1 MMTEEKVFV
10 YIEKYRMIEA
20 GSQAVAG
27 VSGGADSVCLLFL
40 LMEYQK
46 RVPFSLRAVHVNHH
60 VRGEEAVRDQEFTR
74 RLCESLG
81 VPLDLY
87 DYDVPRMAETEHLSC
102 EEAGREARRRAF
114 YRTACRWERPDQVRI
129 ALAHHENDQAE
140 TVLHNLVR
148 GAGLA
153 GLAGIRPV
161 HRTGRGMYIRPLLC
175 ISREETE
182 NYLIQRGIP
191 WVTDSTNE
199 EEVYTRNKIRR
210 EILPALMQ
218 INSGAVKNIA
228 AAAGRVLEAEDY
240 LSELTQKAVE
250 KYTAKEGSVW
260 ILSRDLFEEPMLLQK
275 RVVKNV
281 LEAAAGKKK
290 DLSSAHMEAVLELA
304 KGRTGASASLIYGL
318 RAQQVYGDI
327 HITRGEQEKKDLL
340 ELEFRVF
347 PYENQQ
353 IPEKTY
359 TKWFDYDKIK
369 NGLAVRRRLP
379 GDYLMISRDGGTK
392 KLKDYFIDCKVP
404 RRERDN
410 VTLLADGSHVLWAV
424 GYRISEYYKVTSQTK
439 KVIKVQV
446 KGENNHE

>member
-1 MMTEEKVFV
+1 MFA

-46 RVPFSLRAVHVNHH
+46 KMPFSLRAVHVNHH

-161 HRTGRGMYIRPLLC
+161 HRTGSGMYIRPLLC

-182 NYLIQRGIP
+182 NYLSQRGIP

>member
-1 MMTEEKVFV
+1 MFA

-161 HRTGRGMYIRPLLC
+161 HRTGSGMYIRPLLC

-182 NYLIQRGIP
+182 NYLIQRGVP
-191 WVTDSTNE
+191 WMTDSTNE

-218 INSGAVKNIA
+218 INSSAVKNIA

>member
-1 MMTEEKVFV
+1 MFA

-161 HRTGRGMYIRPLLC
+161 HRTGSGMYIRPLLC

-182 NYLIQRGIP
+182 NYLIRRGIP

-369 NGLAVRRRLP
+369 NSLAVRRRLP
-379 GDYLMISRDGGTK
+379 GDYLMISRDRGTK

>member
-1 MMTEEKVFV
+1 MFA

-46 RVPFSLRAVHVNHH
+46 RVPFSLRAAHVNHH

-161 HRTGRGMYIRPLLC
+161 HRTGSGMYIRPLLC

>member
-1 MMTEEKVFV
+1 MFA
-10 YIEKYRMIEA
+10 YIEKYHMIEA

-46 RVPFSLRAVHVNHH
+46 KVPFSLRAVHVNHH

-87 DYDVPRMAETEHLSC
+87 DYDVPRMAETDHLSC

-161 HRTGRGMYIRPLLC
+161 HRTGSGMYIRPLLC

-182 NYLIQRGIP
+182 NYLSQRGIP